1 MMQSNSVLE
10 KRLLV
15 NAKIQ
20 NIIKNRIEKKKLDQ
34 QNQQKTN
41 DKKSA
46 TVDHSMEV
54 VITNKLV
61 NKGKK
66 KGGEQDL
73 DHVGYSDLN
82 DEPKQV

>member
-1 MMQSNSVLE
+1 MQSNSVLE

-20 NIIKNRIEKKKLDQ
+20 NIIKNRIQKKKHDQ
-34 QNQQKTN
+34 QNNPKIN
-41 DKKSA
+41 DKKA
-46 TVDHSMEV
+46 TTVDHSMEV

-66 KGGEQDL
+66 KGEQDQ
-73 DHVGYSDLN
+73 DHGGYSDLN
-82 DEPKQV
+82 DEPK